1 MKALGHM
8 IRRHRLDLG
17 STQVDVARRAGVS
30 LATLQN
36 IEAGRANPSV
46 STLAG
51 ILREVAISTGWQAT
65 RPDWDELC
73 ALGLPLTGA
82 QGPDRVR
89 TADRLAHALL
99 PALLDVARRTGSG
112 REAEALKALLLA
124 LKLHFPGFWTA
135 HLSRSPLAKRMVAP
149 SPAGREIKLYRIARA
164 ALAEY
169 L

>member
-1 MKALGHM
+1 M
-8 IRRHRLDLG
+8 IRRHRLGLG
-17 STQVDVARRAGVS
+17 STQIDLARRAGIS

-36 IEAGRANPSV
+36 IEAGRANPSL

-51 ILREVAISTGWQAT
+51 ILSGVAISTQWQAT
-65 RPDWDELC
+65 LPDWDDLC

-82 QGPDRVR
+82 HGPDRVR

-99 PALLDVARRTGSG
+99 PALLAVARPTGSS
-112 REAEALKALLLA
+112 RETEALKALLLA
-124 LKLHFPGFWTA
+124 LKLHFPNFWAA
-135 HLSRSPLAKRMVAP
+135 HLSRSPLAKRVVAP
-149 SPAGREIKLYRIARA
+149 PPTGREIKLYRIARA